1 MGPGWLRG
9 PPWLLERVNIQVGMG
24 NLRKEKNLLV
34 AQFLAPEFLERIYTN
49 FLEIYTDGSV
59 LDDGW
64 RQVLH
69 LLLPSSTTDLLIL
82 STSSVGLHG

>member
-1 MGPGWLRG
+1 MGPEWLRG
-9 PPWLLERVNIQVGMG
+9 PPWLLDRANIQVGMG
-24 NLRKEKNLLV
+24 NLRKEKNPPV
-34 AQFLAPEFLERIYTN
+34 AQFLAHKFLERTYTN
-49 FLEIYTDGSV
+49 FLEVYTYGSV

-69 LLLPSSTTDLLIL
+69 LLFSSSTTDLLIL